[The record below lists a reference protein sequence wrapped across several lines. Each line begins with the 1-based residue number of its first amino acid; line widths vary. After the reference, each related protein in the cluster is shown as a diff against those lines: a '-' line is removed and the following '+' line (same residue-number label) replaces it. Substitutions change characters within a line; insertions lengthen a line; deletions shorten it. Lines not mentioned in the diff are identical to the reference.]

1 MSSELK
7 KIAESLQE
15 SEFKV
20 LKYLRKEKSD
30 YASKISSKT
39 KLSTVQV
46 NRSALWL
53 KNKDLVKIDKKTE
66 EFVELGK
73 LGKKYVKDKLPE
85 RRFIDAL
92 KKPSPLNEIK
102 KKASLDKQEAGFSIG
117 YLKKKGWI
125 ELGKK
130 ISKTKNVKSETLEE
144 KLLKKLSK
152 NRLKISEL
160 KPEEKHALEALKK
173 RKEIVETSKETSQKI
188 TITDK
193 GKKVSK
199 IPVKIK
205 KRRYDVSSPVPKIYP
220 GKKQAYRAFHD
231 QVKKELISMSFEEMT
246 GPAIES
252 CFYNCDALFMP
263 QDHPA
268 RGIHDLY
275 FINKKADSKEFSKY
289 LPRVKKVHEK
299 GWGYKFD
306 KEQSSKMVLRSQGTA
321 LSARM
326 LANAKVPGKYF
337 ALAKCYRPD
346 VVDPTHLT
354 EFYQLEGIVVGEDLN
369 FRNLLSLLKEFCKK
383 IAGTNKVKF
392 LPGYFPFT
400 EPSVEGF
407 VYHKKLKKWIEILPG
422 GIFRPEVTKPFGIDV
437 PVLAWGI
444 GFDRL
449 FMIKEGIEDI
459 RDLFSYDIDFLREA
473 KL

>member
-7 KIAESLQE
+7 KTAESLQE
-15 SEFKV
+15 AEFKV
-20 LKYLRKEKSD
+20 LKYLTKEKSA
-30 YASKISSKT
+30 YSSEISNKIN
-39 KLSTVQV
+39 LSTVQI
-46 NRSALWL
+46 NRACLWL
-53 KNKDLVKIDKKTE
+53 KNKELVEIKKETQ
-66 EFVELGK
+66 EFAKLDK
-73 LGKKYVKDKLPE
+73 LGKKYLKEDLPE
-85 RRFIDAL
+85 RRFLNAL
-92 KKPSPLNEIK
+92 KKPLTLEEIK
-102 KKASLDKQEAGFSIG
+102 KKANLDEQEVGFAIG
-117 YLKKKGWI
+117 YLKKKSWI

-152 NRLKISEL
+152 NKLKISEL

-173 RKEIVETSKETSQKI
+173 RKELVEIFKEISQKI
-188 TITDK
+188 TITSK
-193 GKKVSK
+193 GKEVSK

-231 QVKKELISMSFEEMT
+231 QVKKELISMGFEEMT

-275 FINKKADSKEFSKY
+275 FIDKKADSKEFAKY

-326 LANAKVPGKYF
+326 LANAKIPGKYF

-354 EFYQLEGIVVGEDLN
+354 EFYQLEGIVLGENLN

-383 IAGTNKVKF
+383 IAGTDKIKF
-392 LPGYFPFT
+392 MAGYFPFT

-407 VYHKKLKKWIEILPG
+407 VYHKKLNKWIEILPG
-422 GIFRPEVTKPFGIDV
+422 GILRPEVTKPFGINV

-459 RDLFSYDIDFLREA
+459 RDLFSYDIEFLREG